1 MIPLTITDVRAIP
14 GDSAFLI
21 DDGETSV
28 LYDTGYG
35 FTGYAVAERIRS
47 VLGNRPLNYIL
58 LTHSHYDHALGSA
71 YIRRRYPE
79 VRVVAGTY
87 ADRIFR
93 KSSARALMRE
103 LDRKA
108 ALACGITEYDDLA
121 DQLRVDIPVSD
132 GDTVRC
138 GAMEFRVVALPGHTK
153 CSVGYFLSENRLLLG
168 TETLGVYFGEGT
180 YLPSYLVGY
189 QMALDSIRRAKE
201 LDIQSI
207 LLPHYGPVSGPEAQT
222 YLCRSEQAAIDTAR
236 SIREMLRSGRTR
248 EEVLD
253 WFTQTRHSP
262 RVAQVYSID
271 AFRLNTGIM
280 IRLIQQELC

>member
-35 FTGYAVAERIRS
+35 FTGYAVAEKIRA
-47 VLGNRPLNYIL
+47 VLGDRPLNYIL
-58 LTHSHYDHALGSA
+58 LTHSHYDHALSSA

-79 VRVVAGTY
+79 VRVVAGAY

-93 KSSARALMRE
+93 KSSARAVMRD

-108 ALACGITEYDDLA
+108 ALAWGITTYDDLA
-121 DQLRVDIPVSD
+121 DELRVDIPVAD

-138 GAMEFRVVALPGHTK
+138 GAMQFRVIALPGHTK
-153 CSVGYFLSENRLLLG
+153 CSLGYYLPENRLLLG
-168 TETLGVYFGEGT
+168 TETLGVYFGEGV

-189 QMALDSIRRAKE
+189 QMALDSIRRAKA
-201 LDIQSI
+201 LDIHSI
-207 LLPHYGPVSGPEAQT
+207 LLPHYGPISGQEARD
-222 YLCRSEQAAIDTAR
+222 YLRRSEVTAIEVAHL
-236 SIREMLRSGRTR
+236 IREQLRSGRTR

-253 WFTQTRHSP
+253 WFTQTWHSP
-262 RVAQVYSID
+262 RVASVYPID

-280 IRLIQQELC
+280 IGLIEQELP